1 MEHFASFEAHSISSE
16 KCSIQIDRPT
26 IAIKLDASK
35 FLLVFFL
42 QHHISIFCILDS
54 KQYFLLYFVLIYNKF
69 YNNI

>member
-35 FLLVFFL
+35 FLLVFFFTTSYFNIL
-42 QHHISIFCILDS
+42 HIG
-54 KQYFLLYFVLIYNKF
+54 
-69 YNNI
+69 